1 MIRNGKESSGAP
13 SFLRRLILKMKDKY
27 KKVAKMTEK
36 NQKIAKMQLTSPQ
49 KRVIIYS
56 V

>member
-1 MIRNGKESSGAP
+1 
-13 SFLRRLILKMKDKY
+13 MKDKY

-49 KRVIIYS
+49 KKVIIYS